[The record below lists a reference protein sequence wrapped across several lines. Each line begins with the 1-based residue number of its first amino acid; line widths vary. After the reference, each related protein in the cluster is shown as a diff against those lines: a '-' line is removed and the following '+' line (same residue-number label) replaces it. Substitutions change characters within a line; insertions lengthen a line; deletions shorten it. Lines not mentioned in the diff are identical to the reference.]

1 MNFDYEVYPKIIT
14 VGSEVEISIR
24 GLNAKAE
31 FQPNQTYR
39 IHAFSKVNLWEETW
53 LEVKADEDEFL
64 RIPLSFHTQGEYLV
78 DVYGESADKPFTTAY
93 LFAASPDLVHRKA
106 YRGDLHIHTHYSDGR
121 QSPIFM
127 AVKAKELGL
136 DFIAITDHHK
146 YQPSVEAIGE
156 AEKINLNLSLFTG
169 EEVSVK
175 ERGGHIVAL
184 CITNSVSNQKSDAEL
199 YDREYQD
206 ILLNEL
212 KDKTLVEGLTKE
224 KYAHAVWTVKK
235 IRESGGYAVLAHPYW
250 VSGRQ
255 FNLNLPIY
263 DQLLEDKLYDAV
275 ELLGDVLPED
285 NILSVVK
292 YYEEIARGRKIPIMG
307 NSDTHRADHTYGHY
321 WTLVFAEKLDQ
332 ESIFNAIFDL
342 KSVACEHHPD
352 GTLRIY
358 GPLDLVEYAYFLH
371 REFFPLHDKICEREG
386 QLHMCIL
393 EGEEPNRKELENLKT
408 ELEALYANAWA
419 TKAKE

>member
-1 MNFDYEVYPKIIT
+1 MNFEVYPKIIS

-24 GLNAKAE
+24 GLNAE
-31 FQPNQTYR
+31 PELQPNQTYR
-39 IHAFSKVNLWEETW
+39 IHAFSKVNLWEETRM
-53 LEVKADEDEFL
+53 EVKADEDGFL
-64 RIPLSFHTQGEYLV
+64 RIPLSFHTRGEYLI
-78 DVYGESADKPFTTAY
+78 DVCEEVADKPFTTAHI
-93 LFAASPDLVHRKA
+93 FATSPDLVHRKA

-146 YQPSVEAIGE
+146 YQPSVEAIEE

-169 EEVSVK
+169 EEVTVK
-175 ERGGHIVAL
+175 ERGGHILTL
-184 CITNSVSNQKSDAEL
+184 CTSDWVSNQKSDSEL
-199 YDREYQD
+199 YDREYRN

-224 KYAHAVWTVKK
+224 KYAHAVWTVNK
-235 IRESGGYAVLAHPYW
+235 IREFGGYAVLAHPYW

-263 DQLLEDKLYDAV
+263 DQLLEDGLYDAV

-342 KSVACEHHPD
+342 KSVACEHHPG

-358 GPLDLVEYAYFLH
+358 GPFDLVEYAYFLH

-386 QLHMCIL
+386 QLHMRVL
-393 EGEEPNRKELENLKT
+393 EGEEPNRGELENLKM
-408 ELEALYANAWA
+408 ELDMLYVNSWG
-419 TKAKE
+419 